1 MPVFI
6 SYSRTDL
13 DFVDRLAKN
22 LVSERVHVWLDR
34 WEMKV
39 GDSLI
44 DKIQSAIK
52 SSDYLCV
59 VLSKASV
66 SSDWCRK
73 ELNSALMRELEEKR
87 VVVLPVLLEDCEIPF
102 FLKEKFYA
110 DFRNSFQSGF
120 QDLKN
125 ALAHAATSS
134 LGRFESADSDTDWG
148 IDWGLFNGKFFFVRM
163 TAVHIYKNYPFT
175 LLAEIQLTCNDKATL
190 RNQYFE
196 SAGLGWFHRETI
208 LEILWEFEE
217 IRNLRIL
224 IEDNLP
230 KQVVTVFKDANSKQ
244 EITISLSIRRLG
256 MDTGQDTLYDFDFLI
271 DGIRDDRE
279 NRVQQPTEE
288 EKKKIIE
295 LIKRNPHGV

>member
-6 SYSRTDL
+6 SYSRTDH

-22 LVSERVHVWLDR
+22 LVSERFHVWLDR

-44 DKIQSAIK
+44 DRIQSAIK

-66 SSDWCRK
+66 SSDWCKK

-120 QDLKN
+120 QDLRN

-134 LGRFESADSDTDWG
+134 LGRFESADSNTDWG
-148 IDWGLFNGKFFFVRM
+148 IDWGLLNKKFFFVRV
-163 TAVHIYKNYPFT
+163 TAVHMYSNYPFT
-175 LLAEIQLTCNDKATL
+175 LLAEIQLTCNDKATQ
-190 RNQYFE
+190 RYHYFE

-208 LEILWEFEE
+208 LTILWEFQE

-230 KQVVTVFKDANSKQ
+230 KQVITVFKDANSKQ
-244 EITISLSIRRLG
+244 EITISLSVRRLG

-271 DGIRDDRE
+271 DGVCNDRE
-279 NRVQQPTEE
+279 NRIQQPTEE
-288 EKKKIIE
+288 EKRKIIE
-295 LIKRNPHGV
+295 LIKKNPHGV